1 MKGMIDFELPFPWCA
16 VCKGFAPEIE
26 KFYGG
31 DEVVEQLRL
40 CEHADFCKAADK
52 ARRSQHFDSIY
63 EADPKHG
70 IVEHKVNQ
78 IVTIYHTDA
87 KAADGETWADQFT
100 EDEIM
105 KGKAF
110 ETASGAAV
118 TVQRATED
126 QSRA

>member
-1 MKGMIDFELPFPWCA
+1 MKVMIDFELPFPWCA
-16 VCKGFAPEIE
+16 VCEEFDPDIVQYYSDYKAETMRCC
-26 KFYGG
+26 K
-31 DEVVEQLRL
+31 
-40 CEHADFCKAADK
+40 HADFCQAEDK
-52 ARRSQHFDSIY
+52 ARRSQHLDSIY

-78 IVTIYHTDA
+78 IATIYYTDA

-100 EDEIM
+100 EAEIM
-105 KGKAF
+105 EGKGF